1 MNHLPMAI
9 SPLVAYPNAG
19 FLVATSSSPSRPF
32 NVVTERAS
40 VQVKDLHLRVEL
52 VELLFLKLAASVNA
66 SF

>member
-19 FLVATSSSPSRPF
+19 FLVATSSTPSGPY
-32 NVVTERAS
+32 NVVTGRAS
-40 VQVKDLHLRVEL
+40 VQVKDLHLRVEVEVLFKKL
-52 VELLFLKLAASVNA
+52 VASVYA